1 MATRIAGRDAHGLS
15 RRTAQ
20 TGLLVAAFV
29 VPGSF
34 ASSLTPRSWTDQ
46 GIITGLDTTLNYLL
60 TATTQDVVEAA
71 AGGVAPRLPWLR
83 AAPPAARQRAAAF
96 LLDLAIVP
104 LGVAAQRAL
113 PRVLDE
119 SVARGLVRQTAWR
132 TTTTG
137 AGAAV
142 FALVQ
147 FGTDALDRR
156 IGARGRIAGFPVAVP
171 AGLALAAAVDH
182 VRKARSDDSDHDRRV
197 PTAPVQSLAA
207 SAGVVGFL
215 TAFAAAEHALAELA
229 GTTLS
234 RALPGPQQWWRLTGH
249 AAFLGALAIGGGTLF
264 DHIVRGLEAGAT
276 NYEPVLGASVPP
288 EWIGSTVSG
297 GADSRVAW
305 ATLGREGRR
314 HAATHVRA
322 TPLPSRPEGIPDL
335 SIHTVM
341 GRPARAT
348 PVQVYVGLDS
358 GPDARTRVA
367 LAMAELDRTDAW
379 DRSLLMLISPTGT
392 GYVNYCAVAAVQ
404 YLTLGDVATVTLQ
417 YSKRPSP
424 LSLGRIGA
432 AREQNRLLMLHVLE
446 RLRDRPA
453 DRRPRVVLFGES
465 LGAHTSQDM
474 LMHWGTLG
482 PQALGIDRALWI
494 GTPYSS
500 KWMRQVTGVPRP
512 DVDPTLVGVF
522 NDHAQYAA
530 LPADDRARLR
540 YVLVSHDNDG
550 VTKFG
555 ADLVTSRPR
564 WLSPDRPPVQE
575 VPGASPRGVP
585 PAMRWRPLTT
595 FLQTLID
602 MKNAQVPGAYRAWA
616 HDYRPD
622 LARFIRDVYGLPAS
636 DEELIRVEQ
645 ALEKREAARER
656 LFSFSAPPAGHDSDT
671 GSTVPR

>member
-1 MATRIAGRDAHGLS
+1 MVTRIVGRDVHGLS

-83 AAPPAARQRAAAF
+83 ADSPAARQRAVAL

-104 LGVAAQRAL
+104 LGVAAQRML
-113 PRVLDE
+113 PRVPDE
-119 SVARGLVRQTAWR
+119 SVARGLVRQAAWR
-132 TTTTG
+132 TTATG

-147 FGTDALDRR
+147 SGTDTLDRR
-156 IGARGRIAGFPVAVP
+156 VGAGGRIAGFPVAVP

-182 VRKARSDDSDHDRRV
+182 MRKTRSADPDPGRRV

-207 SAGVVGFL
+207 SAGVIGFL

-234 RALPGPQQWWRLTGH
+234 RALPGPQRWWRLTGH
-249 AAFLGALAIGGGTLF
+249 AAFLGLLAIGGGALF

-288 EWIGSTVSG
+288 EWIGPTVSG
-297 GADSRVAW
+297 GAGSRITW
-305 ATLGREGRR
+305 ASLGREGRR
-314 HAATHVRA
+314 HAATHVRP
-322 TPLPSRPEGIPDL
+322 TPLPSRPEGVPDL
-335 SIHTVM
+335 SIRTVM

-358 GPDARTRVA
+358 GADARTRVA

-392 GYVNYCAVAAVQ
+392 GYVNYCAVAAAQ

-446 RLRDRPA
+446 RLRGRPA
-453 DRRPRVVLFGES
+453 GRRPRVVLFGES

-500 KWMRQVTGVPRP
+500 KWMRQVTGLPRP

-564 WLSPDRPPVQE
+564 WLPPGRPPVQE

-585 PAMRWRPLTT
+585 PAMRWRPVTT
-595 FLQTLID
+595 FLQTMID

-622 LARFIRDVYGLPAS
+622 LTRFIRDVYGLPAS
-636 DEELIRVEQ
+636 DDELIRVEQ

-656 LFSFSAPPAGHDSDT
+656 LFSAPPAGHDSDT
-671 GSTVPR
+671 GSAVPR

>member
-1 MATRIAGRDAHGLS
+1 
-15 RRTAQ
+15 
-20 TGLLVAAFV
+20 
-29 VPGSF
+29 
-34 ASSLTPRSWTDQ
+34 
-46 GIITGLDTTLNYLL
+46 
-60 TATTQDVVEAA
+60 
-71 AGGVAPRLPWLR
+71 
-83 AAPPAARQRAAAF
+83 
-96 LLDLAIVP
+96 
-104 LGVAAQRAL
+104 
-113 PRVLDE
+113 
-119 SVARGLVRQTAWR
+119 
-132 TTTTG
+132 
-137 AGAAV
+137 
-142 FALVQ
+142 
-147 FGTDALDRR
+147 
-156 IGARGRIAGFPVAVP
+156 
-171 AGLALAAAVDH
+171 
-182 VRKARSDDSDHDRRV
+182 
-197 PTAPVQSLAA
+197 
-207 SAGVVGFL
+207 
-215 TAFAAAEHALAELA
+215 
-229 GTTLS
+229 
-234 RALPGPQQWWRLTGH
+234 
-249 AAFLGALAIGGGTLF
+249 
-264 DHIVRGLEAGAT
+264 
-276 NYEPVLGASVPP
+276 
-288 EWIGSTVSG
+288 
-297 GADSRVAW
+297 
-305 ATLGREGRR
+305 
-314 HAATHVRA
+314 
-322 TPLPSRPEGIPDL
+322 
-335 SIHTVM
+335 M

-358 GPDARTRVA
+358 APDARTRVA

-392 GYVNYCAVAAVQ
+392 GYVNYCAVAAAQ

-446 RLRDRPA
+446 RLRGRPA
-453 DRRPRVVLFGES
+453 GRRPRVVLFGES

-512 DVDPTLVGVF
+512 DVDSTLVGVF

-530 LPADDRARLR
+530 MPADDRARLR

-555 ADLVTSRPR
+555 ADLVASRPR

-575 VPGASPRGVP
+575 VAGASPRGVP
-585 PAMRWRPLTT
+585 PAMRWQPITT

-622 LARFIRDVYGLPAS
+622 LARFIRDVYDLPAS
-636 DEELIRVEQ
+636 DDELERIEQ

-656 LFSFSAPPAGHDSDT
+656 LFTAPAVGHDAEI